1 MQHSQNVVVRREFDL
16 HHVDVRE
23 RAGVL
28 GSSPQDSR
36 LIKILGQPP
45 NRSSMP
51 LPRLP
56 LLTSTESTLIA
67 LMQADSQ
74 PKDGDD
80 CPEAITGKCN
90 YPDSDGEVAD

>member
-1 MQHSQNVVVRREFDL
+1 MRRKLDL
-16 HHVDVRE
+16 DDINVRE
-23 RAGVL
+23 RTRVL
-28 GSSPQDSR
+28 SGAPQDTR
-36 LIKILGQPP
+36 PIKILGQPP

-74 PKDGDD
+74 PATVTIAQMTI
-80 CPEAITGKCN
+80 PRKCE